1 MLKRLKAWKNTNS
14 EQSKGGLSG
23 MEWVIGRRVWLL
35 QIEWISRVNEKVS
48 FGKNRESQGNQ
59 P

>member
-1 MLKRLKAWKNTNS
+1 
-14 EQSKGGLSG
+14 

-35 QIEWISRVNEKVS
+35 QIEWISRVNEKAS